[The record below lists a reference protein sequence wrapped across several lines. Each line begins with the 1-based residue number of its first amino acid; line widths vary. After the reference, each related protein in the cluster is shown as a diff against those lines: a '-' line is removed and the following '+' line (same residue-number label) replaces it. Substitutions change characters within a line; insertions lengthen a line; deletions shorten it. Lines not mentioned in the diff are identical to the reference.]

1 MEKLLALLP
10 GRWTLITSSLVAI
23 LLPLVIWTAHG
34 WGVAHHDKVQETQ
47 RADEL
52 HADINA
58 PGTGL
63 RDRLTAC
70 QYSLA
75 GLQKRGA
82 EQERAVK
89 ELSERAAQLE
99 AEATRRIGIAQQ
111 QARQAERRAQSI
123 LMRQPAP
130 DADRCQAA
138 EALIREVIQ

>member
-1 MEKLLALLP
+1 MKKLLALLP
-10 GRWTLITSSLVAI
+10 GRWALITSGLVAI

-34 WGVAHHDKVQETQ
+34 WGVAHNDRVRETG
-47 RADEL
+47 RADGL
-52 HADINA
+52 NKQIND
-58 PGTGL
+58 PGTGY
-63 RDRLTAC
+63 RDRLTSC
-70 QYSLA
+70 QYSFA
-75 GLQKRGA
+75 GLKKRGA

-123 LMRQPAP
+123 LMRQPAA

-138 EALIREVIQ
+138 EDLIREVIQ